1 MSINSS
7 FNITPPVFHL
17 TGDNVSLNDAYS
29 DAEQITGGMFDA
41 LEQEFTDLFPK
52 DPDVLN
58 EFRAL
63 KASFINNL
71 LTLKMRAKDALEF
84 DREAIQMLD
93 TFAEQMDHIEKAA
106 IARKKTFLPSQ
117 ANLEKAVNKNFIL
130 IAAKAGNCDL
140 PTRTS
145 APHLGGR
152 VFSIGKCLKK
162 QLASEAKDATEKPP
176 ETVGEGMFKLLVG
189 IRPLETQVASHS
201 ENSASSGKEPPKK
214 IAPKTE
220 KEAAPKTSKGMF
232 ACLAGITN
240 KDNPST
246 PAPELIKK
254 LVSSAID
261 QLTLDTEKAEASPK
275 RSPRKG
281 MFEMLASIENKD
293 GPRKMPPPPPVH
305 KKVGSGLPRLEKFL
319 KAHLQEPKTSSVEP
333 QEEKKQSTKEHLL

>member
-63 KASFINNL
+63 KASFISNL

-93 TFAEQMDHIEKAA
+93 TFAEQMDHIEKTA
-106 IARKKTFLPSQ
+106 IERKKTFLPSQ

-130 IAAKAGNCDL
+130 IAAKEGNCDL

-214 IAPKTE
+214 IAPKAE
-220 KEAAPKTSKGMF
+220 KEEPPKTLREGISKL
-232 ACLAGITN
+232 LA
-240 KDNPST
+240 
-246 PAPELIKK
+246 
-254 LVSSAID
+254 AI
-261 QLTLDTEKAEASPK
+261 P
-275 RSPRKG
+275 
-281 MFEMLASIENKD
+281 NKD
-293 GPRKMPPPPPVH
+293 GPH
-305 KKVGSGLPRLEKFL
+305 KLAKPSRYRPLVAGR
-319 KAHLQEPKTSSVEP
+319 TSLAGQPP
-333 QEEKKQSTKEHLL
+333 QERNKILEGMQQKTDAIVAALKQKVELAARFGP